1 MREDG
6 VTDRAFTVVV
16 CRAGPCRPAHPVG
29 DVLMPRLAAVI
40 KQSRHGVL
48 VRTGCLLD
56 APRCRSAGT
65 HDSGTYLAVQ
75 PCDIRRRPNGPA
87 IRVGPILTGDDAEAV
102 ASWLAEGGLDTDAL
116 VPRLQPTTF

>member
-1 MREDG
+1 
-6 VTDRAFTVVV
+6 
-16 CRAGPCRPAHPVG
+16 
-29 DVLMPRLAAVI
+29 MPRLAAVI

-75 PCDIRRRPNGPA
+75 PCDTRRRPNGPA
-87 IRVGPILTGDDAEAV
+87 IRVGPILSRDDAEAV
-102 ASWLAEGGLDTDAL
+102 VSWLAEGDLDAGAL
-116 VPRLQPTTF
+116 VPRLYPTTF

>member
-1 MREDG
+1 M
-6 VTDRAFTVVV
+6 A
-16 CRAGPCRPAHPVG
+16 
-29 DVLMPRLAAVI
+29 RLAAVT

-75 PCDIRRRPNGPA
+75 PCDARRRPDGPA
-87 IRVGPILTGDDAEAV
+87 IRVGPILSRDDAEAV
-102 ASWLAEGGLDTDAL
+102 VSWLAEGELDAGAL
-116 VPRLQPTTF
+116 VPRLHPTTY